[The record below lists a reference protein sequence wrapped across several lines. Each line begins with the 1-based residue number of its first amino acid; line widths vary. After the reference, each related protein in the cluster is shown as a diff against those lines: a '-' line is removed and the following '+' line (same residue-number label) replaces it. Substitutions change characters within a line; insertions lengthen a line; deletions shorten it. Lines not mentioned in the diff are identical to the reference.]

1 MGEEEKLAEQT
12 QAAPEEK
19 SARIN
24 CGACGKPVK
33 RIKRYYRNGKFY
45 CDKNCWRKAIKKAK
59 DAKEAKEKEGSK

>member
-1 MGEEEKLAEQT
+1 MAEQT

-24 CGACGKPVK
+24 CGSCGKPVK

-45 CDKNCWRKAIKKAK
+45 CDKNCYRKALKKEK
-59 DAKEAKEKEGSK
+59 DAIAAKETEGAK